1 MPYCTIQEAWGN
13 SFGKK
18 PKKIKKYKIEENEM
32 ANNTMSPLLADYP
45 GSQETLFKKKSAQAK
60 NIKPLNSYV
69 ANTGSELSNE
79 FIEDLYQKKTSNKL
93 NSQYSLENAAQF
105 NMVASDAHLQKQ
117 YRKYIEYIEK
127 LEKRIQ
133 HLEKQ
138 LEAEKNT
145 KKTSGIY
152 NIVLYI
158 FAGIFIIFVL
168 DCFVRLGKCLNTH
181 GGLGATLKLDREAI
195 SRLMPQNLPI
205 PRPSLDAA
213 YFQPVS
219 NFAQYS
225 SRL

>member
-1 MPYCTIQEAWGN
+1 MPYCTIEEAWGN

-32 ANNTMSPLLADYP
+32 ANNTMSPLLAEYP
-45 GSQETLFKKKSAQAK
+45 SNQETLFKKSAQTK
-60 NIKPLNSYV
+60 KIKPLNSYV
-69 ANTGSELSNE
+69 ANADSGISNE
-79 FIEDLYQKKTSNKL
+79 FIEDLYNKKTSKPT
-93 NSQYSLENAAQF
+93 NSQYSLENAAQC
-105 NMVASDAHLQKQ
+105 NMVASDDHLQKQ

-138 LEAEKNT
+138 LEAEKNNN
-145 KKTSGIY
+145 KTSGIY

-158 FAGIFIIFVL
+158 FAGVSIIFVL

-181 GGLGATLKLDREAI
+181 GGLGATLKLDKEAI
-195 SRLMPQNLPI
+195 SRLMPQNLPL
-205 PRPSLDAA
+205 PRQVLDSA

>member
-1 MPYCTIQEAWGN
+1 M
-13 SFGKK
+13 
-18 PKKIKKYKIEENEM
+18 
-32 ANNTMSPLLADYP
+32 
-45 GSQETLFKKKSAQAK
+45 
-60 NIKPLNSYV
+60 
-69 ANTGSELSNE
+69 
-79 FIEDLYQKKTSNKL
+79 
-93 NSQYSLENAAQF
+93 
-105 NMVASDAHLQKQ
+105 
-117 YRKYIEYIEK
+117 
-127 LEKRIQ
+127 
-133 HLEKQ
+133 
-138 LEAEKNT
+138 
-145 KKTSGIY
+145 
-152 NIVLYI
+152 YI